1 MDRAGLVTEE
11 NSLVPNDLLHAHMDP
26 FFNECRAYGRL
37 IDASQNGKIAV
48 RCYGHMSIPADKEEE
63 LSQKFNIQAWDR
75 PGEEYARP
83 ASRRQPFRAVVK
95 DLIRE
100 PVQLTP
106 RVIKKMLKDL
116 KTMREL
122 GVFPM
127 DVCAR
132 NYEGGL
138 LVDMSIAITTPHFLF
153 KIRPRWQVRVI
164 QREDLLMFD
173 RVRTFQKCFVS
184 FHHLASTLY

>member
-11 NSLVPNDLLHAHMDP
+11 NNLVPNDLLHAHMDP

-37 IDASQNGKIAV
+37 IEASQNGKIAV

-138 LVDMSIAITTPHFLF
+138 LVDMSIAMTTPHFLF
-153 KIRPRWQVRVI
+153 KICPRWQVRVM

-173 RVRTFQKCFVS
+173 RVC
-184 FHHLASTLY
+184 TLPE